1 MINKKKS
8 TVNIGETQQLSATVY
23 PERAQSSKYLS
34 LEWGVATV
42 NSETGETEYQWATA
56 PYQETDENGNLL
68 TDESGNP
75 VMNDGSVSDGIGKS
89 IRTAFTPPLRAAQ
102 AALPAWLKPAILW

>member
-1 MINKKKS
+1 MK
-8 TVNIGETQQLSATVY
+8 LSSSA
-23 PERAQSSKYLS
+23 PRFIRKERKVQKYLS

-75 VMNDGSVSDGIGKS
+75 VMNDGSVSDGIGK
-89 IRTAFTPPLRAAQ
+89 IDKDGLYTAVAGGTSRIACMAKNRLFFGR
-102 AALPAWLKPAILW
+102 LKLL